1 MTGVNALY
9 KEYIEKMPENFTTKK
24 EIDDYEKEFWKSQKE
39 LKVKAPRK
47 PRAKKPKAVKAAETD
62 DESED
67 KSDVDAKPAGKAPR
81 KALANKA
88 KPKAEPKA
96 KKEKKPKAEPKV
108 DDDGNVKVRV
118 PTAYNLFVKEQ
129 RLIVKKDHPE
139 LSNKELFSEIA
150 KLWRIK
156 KGLPVVDATK
166 GGETEESAA
175 SMAGEAGEA
184 GEAYFEDD
192 SSDEE
197 SSDDETSDEE

>member
-88 KPKAEPKA
+88 K
-96 KKEKKPKAEPKV
+96 KEKRPKAEPKV

-129 RLIVKKDHPE
+129 RLIVKKAHPE

-156 KGLPVVDATK
+156 KGVPVVDATK
-166 GGETEESAA
+166 GGETEESVA
-175 SMAGEAGEA
+175 SMAGEAAEA
-184 GEAYFEDD
+184 GEAYFEDS

-197 SSDDETSDEE
+197 SDDESSDEE